1 MEASCGLQVD
11 GNQTFR
17 FATNSRRDGCL
28 LRNIR
33 PLIDVLSKSKIVTV
47 RLQRVNGSIGRVRIY
62 ISIQKCY
69 FARHWNNFSHL
80 HTVNQPQKI
89 PTQS

>member
-69 FARHWNNFSHL
+69 FQL
-80 HTVNQPQKI
+80 
-89 PTQS
+89 PTSGPPLE